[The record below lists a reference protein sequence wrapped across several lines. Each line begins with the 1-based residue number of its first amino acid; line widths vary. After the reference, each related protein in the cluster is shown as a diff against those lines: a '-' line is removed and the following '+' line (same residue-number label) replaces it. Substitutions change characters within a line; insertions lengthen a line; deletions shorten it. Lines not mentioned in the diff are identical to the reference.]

1 MGSSGNRQAG
11 GPAGGSGRP
20 LCLITGGA
28 RRLGAAIARHLA
40 PTFDLAIHYNSS
52 AAEAAALKAE
62 LEPAGGRVELFSAD
76 FTDAAEATAL
86 VQDVAHAMG
95 PLDLVVNSASV
106 FEHDTPSQFDAGRMQ
121 ELLAVNLV
129 APMAVAREFATVASP
144 RGLLVNMLDN
154 KLFSPNPDFFSYSL
168 GKFALKGAVDMLALH
183 FRGRLRVCG
192 IAPGI
197 TLISGDQSEENFR
210 RSWRHTLTGAGP
222 TPADI
227 GATVAFIWNTASI
240 NGEIIIL
247 DGGQHLMSLE
257 RDVAFVVE

>member
-1 MGSSGNRQAG
+1 LSDSPSRS
-11 GPAGGSGRP
+11 PGRP
-20 LCLITGGA
+20 LCLVTGGA
-28 RRLGAAIARHLA
+28 RRLGAAVARHLA
-40 PTFDLAIHYNSS
+40 PTFDLAVHYNSS
-52 AAEAAALKAE
+52 AADAAALKAE
-62 LEPAGGRVELFSAD
+62 LEPAGGRVELFRAD
-76 FTDAAEATAL
+76 FADSDAAAAL
-86 VQDVAHAMG
+86 VREVAGRMG

-106 FEHDTPSQFDAGRMQ
+106 FEHDTPSDFDAGRMK

-129 APMAVAREFATVASP
+129 APMVVAREFAAVASG
-144 RGLLVNMLDN
+144 RGLLINMLDN
-154 KLFSPNPDFFSYSL
+154 KVFSPNPDFFGYSL

-222 TPADI
+222 TPRDI
-227 GATVAFIWNTASI
+227 GATVEFIWNTTSI
-240 NGEIIIL
+240 NGETVIL